1 MTETHHHPSEAT
13 LMAFAA
19 GALDEGLALVVSC
32 HLSSCPDCRAQ
43 VAEAEMIGGALIEE
57 AAPEPLADDA
67 LTRLMARLDEPE
79 PPPPPALSLTDGPAW
94 VPAPLARQMAA
105 EHGPSWAD
113 RARRSMGW
121 RWLAPGV
128 RQMAVMRRTTGGGT
142 ARLLSIAPGT
152 TLPHHDHGG
161 LELTCVL
168 DGAFQDERALYQ
180 TGDLAEL
187 EPDTPHQPVAEGD
200 HPCLC
205 LIANL
210 RPTRFSGLIGRLTQ
224 PLIGF

>member
-1 MTETHHHPSEAT
+1 MTDTRHHPSEAT

-32 HLSSCPDCRAQ
+32 HLVSCPACRAL
-43 VAEAEMIGGALIEE
+43 VAEGEMIGGALLDSSQP
-57 AAPEPLADDA
+57 APLADDA
-67 LTRLMARLDEPE
+67 LSRMMARLDEPE
-79 PPPPPALSLTDGPAW
+79 PPPPPATDGNAPAW
-94 VPAPLARQMAA
+94 MPAPLARQMNAL
-105 EHGPSWAD
+105 HGPSWAAQ
-113 RARRSMGW
+113 ARRSLGW

-128 RQMAVMRRTTGGGT
+128 RQLSVMRRTRGGGT

-168 DGAFQDERALYQ
+168 DGAFHDERALYQ
-180 TGDLAEL
+180 TGDVAEL
-187 EPDTPHQPVAEGD
+187 EPDTPHQPVAEGN

-205 LIANL
+205 LIANEQ
-210 RPTRFSGLIGRLTQ
+210 PTRFSGLVGRLTQ